1 MLVPFNRALFGVVLV
16 LMVAGLSAVSVRAAG
31 VEGLSQAQVSAL
43 EQRVRER
50 WQAKIDKDFGRV
62 WEFST
67 PTFREVFPKSLY
79 IHKFS
84 YEIDWELTSVEV
96 VNYDADAA
104 VASVAVGVMSQ
115 STKHASSAS
124 KAVGAVP
131 VTIREKWVFA
141 DGEWWHSVNY

>member
-1 MLVPFNRALFGVVLV
+1 MAVLAVITTGLFS
-16 LMVAGLSAVSVRAAG
+16 LSGQADT
-31 VEGLSQAQVSAL
+31 VEGLSSEQQSAL
-43 EQRVRER
+43 QQRVRER
-50 WQAKIDKDFGRV
+50 WQAKINKDFGKV

-79 IHKFS
+79 VHKFS
-84 YEIDWELTSVEV
+84 YAVDWELTSVEV

-131 VTIREKWVFA
+131 VTIREKWIFA
-141 DGEWWHSVNY
+141 DGEWWHSTNY